1 MFSQSS
7 MIQIVFLNENDVYYG
22 SDLLKLDE
30 KRYLW
35 FELHEKF
42 SNVYFI
48 DFKEKLPDVFHYD
61 ETGTEDYKEKLFGKK
76 EQNLL
81 RWMKKKIK
89 ERKETCAFVCPMDS
103 FCDYMKGEEK
113 LLREFAQMRDDRD
126 IGGTIVLTVS
136 PVIEKSRELLLYHSF
151 FEYINEEAVLEL
163 RRQTKIENMYSL
175 LKSSKQESCVFLNVY
190 TKERIR
196 ALLINLV
203 FEYPDRYQN
212 EKILGCIADYLFEYM
227 NSPYLQMS
235 ERKLFKKDF
244 SLVNPMFKDV
254 YSQLKEKDVWK
265 QLVER
270 SKDYYQKLRDYL
282 GEEYVDENMVN
293 LHLSHSSDTALLR
306 CMKLCSAGGY
316 YGKYDNDMIR
326 TLSRIYRKSVS
337 PGNRTE
343 NKYIENCIKDF
354 LVRLNNAKE
363 RKDSGTCKRILS
375 SLLFCVQWIYVS
387 EDKTDRIGKIIES
400 YQYYEKCSSD
410 YFELK
415 KNYHP
420 ESFASE
426 NLAKKINNYEIMLES
441 LDKVIL
447 THTLNLTLKD
457 NDESMAT
464 VLWNMQEIIDNFE
477 DRNKTSAPGKKI
489 KQKVTLDDIAM
500 LADPGVP
507 RIDY

>member
-1 MFSQSS
+1 
-7 MIQIVFLNENDVYYG
+7 
-22 SDLLKLDE
+22 
-30 KRYLW
+30 
-35 FELHEKF
+35 
-42 SNVYFI
+42 
-48 DFKEKLPDVFHYD
+48 
-61 ETGTEDYKEKLFGKK
+61 
-76 EQNLL
+76 
-81 RWMKKKIK
+81 
-89 ERKETCAFVCPMDS
+89 
-103 FCDYMKGEEK
+103 
-113 LLREFAQMRDDRD
+113 
-126 IGGTIVLTVS
+126 
-136 PVIEKSRELLLYHSF
+136 
-151 FEYINEEAVLEL
+151 
-163 RRQTKIENMYSL
+163 
-175 LKSSKQESCVFLNVY
+175 
-190 TKERIR
+190 
-196 ALLINLV
+196 
-203 FEYPDRYQN
+203 
-212 EKILGCIADYLFEYM
+212 
-227 NSPYLQMS
+227 
-235 ERKLFKKDF
+235 
-244 SLVNPMFKDV
+244 
-254 YSQLKEKDVWK
+254 
-265 QLVER
+265 
-270 SKDYYQKLRDYL
+270 
-282 GEEYVDENMVN
+282 MVN